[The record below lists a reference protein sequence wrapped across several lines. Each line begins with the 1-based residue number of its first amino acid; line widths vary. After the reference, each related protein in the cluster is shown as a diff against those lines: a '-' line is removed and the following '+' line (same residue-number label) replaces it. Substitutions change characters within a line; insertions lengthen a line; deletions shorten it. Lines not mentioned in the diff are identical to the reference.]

1 MVGVETAEFCKDY
14 CERVAVVEMQSEIA
28 TDIYMTVRDD
38 LIKRFKKEGIEVYTN
53 TEVCR
58 IEGYTVYAIRNGE
71 EVAFEGFDNIIFA
84 VGSKTVKQFEDVENL
99 ADEVYVIGD
108 AKEARSALE
117 AIYEGAR
124 VAMRI

>member
-1 MVGVETAEFCKDY
+1 MLYVTVK
-14 CERVAVVEMQSEIA
+14 RLRSRAV
-28 TDIYMTVRDD
+28 
-38 LIKRFKKEGIEVYTN
+38 
-53 TEVCR
+53 
-58 IEGYTVYAIRNGE
+58 
-71 EVAFEGFDNIIFA
+71 DNIIFA